1 MSVSPLFKK
10 IVLGAVDQ
18 GIDVA
23 GSALLPGA
31 WPIVKGALDP
41 ILDRLKSQLGGD
53 EDITASHSRAQA
65 AIEVFEKNA
74 HLQEVFRST
83 LLEEIGVLVEGQKDI
98 NDDIQKLA
106 LIVEGNDQL
115 LKEVGEGVADITQ
128 ILEEGVE
135 LNDASVEKLV
145 AAITKRL
152 QTTRSVR
159 AMAWQEMDLVEEL
172 ISRQVSRLQRRAVEL
187 VQEGALDRALDEL
200 QEGSALVSALINE
213 APTDVHLRLQLGFI
227 YKAFAQVY
235 DRAIE
240 LLGDESF
247 ATQRDDFTQ
256 RAEKVF
262 SYVKDDVSSDHKRAL
277 DVANAIHGLGNVRQ
291 QRKDFKG
298 ALENYRLAA
307 YLEPAHIF
315 AWHDIVVTYYQMARG
330 GELDPD
336 AMNEAL
342 TKVKEL
348 EAAHP
353 TLGAQQI
360 SRLEQALVY
369 VKGRAAVD
377 CDS

>member
-1 MSVSPLFKK
+1 M
-10 IVLGAVDQ
+10 LGAVDQ

-31 WPIVKGALDP
+31 WPIVRGALDP

-65 AIEVFEKNA
+65 AIEAFEKNA
-74 HLQEVFRST
+74 HLQEVFRSR

-106 LIVEGNDQL
+106 LIIEGNDQL
-115 LKEVGEGVADITQ
+115 LKELGEDIADITQ

-135 LNDASVEKLV
+135 LSDASVEKLV

-152 QTTRSVR
+152 QRTRSVR
-159 AMAWQEMDLVEEL
+159 AMAWQEMDFVEEL

-200 QEGSALVSALINE
+200 QEGATLVSALINE
-213 APTDVHLRLQLGFI
+213 APTDLHLRLQLGFI

-240 LLGDESF
+240 LFGDESF

-262 SYVKDDVSSDHKRAL
+262 SYVRDDVSSDRKRAL
-277 DVANAIHGLGNVRQ
+277 DVANAIQGLGNVRQ

-298 ALENYRLAA
+298 ALEYYRLAA
-307 YLEPAHIF
+307 SLEPAHIF
-315 AWHDIVVTYYQMARG
+315 AWHDMVVAYYEMARG
-330 GELDPD
+330 GELDPA
-336 AMNEAL
+336 AMSEAL
-342 TKVKEL
+342 TKAKEL

-360 SRLEQALVY
+360 ARLEAALVY
-369 VKGRAAVD
+369 VKGLAAVGH
-377 CDS
+377 DS